1 MTRHRPGRQFLHTPG
16 PTHIPDRVQNAMHV
30 KAVDFASPE
39 FMDVAVEC
47 FEGLKPLFGLHEGE
61 VFIYTASGHGAWEAA
76 FVNLFEPGDTV
87 LMPETGRFSRVWGE
101 MGEALGLEIVTAE
114 NDWRTAIEPNH
125 IEEVLRD
132 DAQGKIKAVLMVHT
146 ETATGVTSDVP
157 AVRRAINASRMCG
170 GCVFFP
176 PGQYQFHT
184 TVEIGGGCFKGGG
197 FSVPQ
202 GGVDGNSQPQVNIYG
217 PNPGG
222 PAIAIIDA
230 GSGVMMQDLTFWG
243 GTTAIYIGNSAGIRF
258 VNVGA
263 GAGADGDGVNTTAA
277 GCNATGCNVVLG
289 SMSAAMVVENSV
301 RVLAHTPSLP
311 CVHVNLHGSP
321 HAVLVVVRAMR
332 IHGPRQLRP
341 VPTSVPPS
349 VRVGSAPV
357 RHLARAVLSARCADE
372 PDQSARR
379 LSGRVPGSV

>member
-157 AVRRAINASRMCG
+157 AVRRAIDAANHSALLVVDAIASWLTTELPMNEWG
-170 GCVFFP
+170 VDVVVGASQKGLMLP
-176 PGQYQFHT
+176 PGLSFTAVGPKALEATKQCKTFREYWSWEARLGFEQYRRFCGTAPEQMIFGLREAIDVL
-184 TVEIGGGCFKGGG
+184 VEEGLNNVF
-197 FSVPQ
+197 
-202 GGVDGNSQPQVNIYG
+202 
-217 PNPGG
+217 
-222 PAIAIIDA
+222 ARHARLADA
-230 GSGVMMQDLTFWG
+230 ARLCVGEW
-243 GTTAIYIGNSAGIRF
+243 AK
-258 VNVGA
+258 VGA
-263 GAGADGDGVNTTAA
+263 LEF
-277 GCNATGCNVVLG
+277 NATVPEQRANGLTVIR
-289 SMSAAMVVENSV
+289 V
-301 RVLAHTPSLP
+301 RE
-311 CVHVNLHGSP
+311 G
-321 HAVLVVVRAMR
+321 
-332 IHGPRQLRP
+332 
-341 VPTSVPPS
+341 
-349 VRVGSAPV
+349 
-357 RHLARAVLSARCADE
+357 
-372 PDQSARR
+372 
-379 LSGRVPGSV
+379 